1 MVRFQGVIW
10 RGGGGGRG
18 ECRKRL
24 RLKNKRTLEIGSG
37 GGGDYVTSLSWC
49 RSLQAERSGGAHRRS
64 RMRSGLVNMVI
75 GVATAVG
82 ARYDV
87 DKITIE
93 HLDRIER
100 LDHETHHTCYL

>member
-1 MVRFQGVIW
+1 
-10 RGGGGGRG
+10 
-18 ECRKRL
+18 
-24 RLKNKRTLEIGSG
+24 
-37 GGGDYVTSLSWC
+37 
-49 RSLQAERSGGAHRRS
+49 
-64 RMRSGLVNMVI
+64 MRSGLVNMVI